1 MQKSKRNFN
10 HHWDYKFF
18 HFCLHFMKIQF
29 CSIIFIFFTLFGC
42 TKETNSTSP
51 TSPVQITEKVD
62 IITSIANYNQYDT
75 IVISGVISSVTL
87 KTTNSKII
95 ERGIYISLNS
105 DLNLTKLDSIN
116 IVSEGLTGT
125 YNFTFGKVQSNT
137 IYYITSYCLSSDGKK
152 FVGNTLKFTSNDFI
166 KNLSNGLVIY
176 FPFDNDIVDKKGTI
190 KSCLGF
196 QYSFLNGRVGN
207 GLFLKGNSNSYLEF
221 ADYYAMPN
229 TYTISAWVNTK
240 EDASEPKVVQKPFFS
255 KDLSF
260 SYYATSSA
268 SSNPNSFPA
277 FYGSDLKIWDFY
289 VMQPV
294 AANPFMNHY
303 VYVNDGKTLL
313 QYKNGRL
320 FGTYNLTLFKLNE
333 NSNKIKIGKS
343 GNFSDKTFGGVSY
356 PYGYFNG
363 VLDELKIFDRAL
375 SPTEISILYRM

>member
-1 MQKSKRNFN
+1 
-10 HHWDYKFF
+10 
-18 HFCLHFMKIQF
+18 
-29 CSIIFIFFTLFGC
+29 
-42 TKETNSTSP
+42 
-51 TSPVQITEKVD
+51 
-62 IITSIANYNQYDT
+62 
-75 IVISGVISSVTL
+75 
-87 KTTNSKII
+87 
-95 ERGIYISLNS
+95 
-105 DLNLTKLDSIN
+105 
-116 IVSEGLTGT
+116 
-125 YNFTFGKVQSNT
+125 
-137 IYYITSYCLSSDGKK
+137 
-152 FVGNTLKFTSNDFI
+152 
-166 KNLSNGLVIY
+166 
-176 FPFDNDIVDKKGTI
+176 
-190 KSCLGF
+190 
-196 QYSFLNGRVGN
+196 
-207 GLFLKGNSNSYLEF
+207 
-221 ADYYAMPN
+221 MPN